1 MRRDDVKALLQCDT
15 KQASKQAKG
24 KIVRRLP
31 ACTTSADVVEKE
43 LLLAQ

>member
-1 MRRDDVKALLQCDT
+1 MRRDDVKALLQRDT
-15 KQASKQAKG
+15 KQASKR
-24 KIVRRLP
+24 KIVRRRLP